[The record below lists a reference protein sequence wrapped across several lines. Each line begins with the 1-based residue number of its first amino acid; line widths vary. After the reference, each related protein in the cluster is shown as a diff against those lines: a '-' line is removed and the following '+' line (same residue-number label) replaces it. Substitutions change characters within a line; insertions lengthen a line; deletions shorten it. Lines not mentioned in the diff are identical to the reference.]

1 MSEII
6 SDTVGFFSS
15 FAESSPV
22 IFYGV
27 LAVIAFLLYRRP
39 KFFLIT
45 LTIVLLVAGVVYIIM
60 EMASPANSKKRQMI
74 DQKAP
79 AENVCKLPRL
89 NL

>member
-1 MSEII
+1 MTDII
-6 SDTVGFFSS
+6 SDIVAFFSS

-27 LAVIAFLLYRRP
+27 LAVIAFLIYRRP

-60 EMASPANSKKRQMI
+60 EMASSGVSKKQHMMRRE
-74 DQKAP
+74 AP

-89 NL
+89 NH